1 MVYRFSFTSRMARGA
16 SSSLITL
23 MGLVASV
30 IVMSVI
36 AETVGASGVFL
47 VGKLVHSFAIALS
60 TNLIT
65 IFADAMSMSWGT
77 IIGD

>member
-1 MVYRFSFTSRMARGA
+1 MAGEA

-30 IVMSVI
+30 IVISVI
-36 AETVGASGVFL
+36 AETVGVSGVFL
-47 VGKLVHSFAIALS
+47 AGKLVYSFAIALS

-65 IFADAMSMSWGT
+65 VFAGAMSMSWGT